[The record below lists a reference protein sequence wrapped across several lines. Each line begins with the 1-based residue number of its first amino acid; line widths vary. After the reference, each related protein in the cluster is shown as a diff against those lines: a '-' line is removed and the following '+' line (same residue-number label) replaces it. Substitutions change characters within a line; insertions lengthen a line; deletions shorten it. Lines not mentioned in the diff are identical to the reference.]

1 MTSAPA
7 PVPMRHFRRW
17 FPTLAALVLAAACA
31 AAAAAQPPP
40 DYHDE
45 PGLPE
50 GPAGERVQELLDA
63 LASGEP
69 ARLRAL
75 VETAFAPGFRDAFPV
90 AQHLDQLGE
99 MHRRSRGFE
108 LHGLR
113 RYDGESPV
121 GPRRPGPRGAP
132 PDAEDREEQVVIVRN
147 RLTGAWEALV
157 LTLGPEPPHRI
168 ASLRLA
174 PARPPHG
181 LPAPGGLTREELV
194 EELRGFVDRLAEAD
208 VFSGTVLL
216 AGPDGEVLV
225 EGAWGQA
232 SRRYL
237 VPNRIDTRFNLGSMN
252 KMFTAVAVLQLA
264 ELGKL
269 ALDDPLSDYVG
280 EDWLPTEITAKIRVE
295 HLLTHTSG
303 LGSYFTE
310 TFFDASRER
319 FRELQDY
326 RPLVEGETLAFEP
339 GTDWRYSNTGML
351 LLGLVIEKA
360 SGTGYFDYVRENVYR
375 PAGMTGSDSY
385 DMDRPVPNLAMG
397 HAREGGEWIENTFK
411 HTIRGGPAGGGFS
424 TAPDLLAF
432 ARALRAGKLVSP
444 ETAARLWSP
453 KPELSSPD
461 YGYGFGVGGTP
472 EDRIVGH
479 SGGFPGISS
488 NLDLFLDSGFTAV
501 VLSNVD
507 GGSGPVTQKI
517 RELVARLSSRP

>member
-1 MTSAPA
+1 MTPA
-7 PVPMRHFRRW
+7 PGTTTTRDDRRGLR
-17 FPTLAALVLAAACA
+17 TLAALVLAAACA
-31 AAAAAQPPP
+31 AAAGAQTPG

-45 PGLPE
+45 RGLPE
-50 GPAGERVQELLDA
+50 GPVGARIQELLDA
-63 LASGEP
+63 VSSGEP
-69 ARLRAL
+69 ARARAL
-75 VETAFAPGFRDAFPV
+75 VETAFAPGFRDAFPIE
-90 AQHLDQLGE
+90 QHLGQLTE
-99 MHRRSRGFE
+99 MHRRSQGFE
-108 LHGLR
+108 LYGLR
-113 RYDGESPV
+113 RYDEPRPV
-121 GPRRPGPRGAP
+121 RPGPRGGP
-132 PDAEDREEQVVIVRN
+132 PGSEEGEEQVVIVRN
-147 RLTGAWEALV
+147 RLTGAWEAFVLV
-157 LTLGPEPPHRI
+157 LEPEPPHRI

-181 LPAPGGLTREELV
+181 LPAPGALTREELV
-194 EELRGFVDRLAEAD
+194 EELQGFVDRLAAAD

-216 AGPDGEVLV
+216 AGPDGEVLLQ
-225 EGAWGQA
+225 GAWGEA
-232 SRRYL
+232 SRRYG

-252 KMFTAVAVLQLA
+252 KMFTAVAVLQLV
-264 ELGKL
+264 ERGKL

-280 EDWLPTEITAKIRVE
+280 EDWLPKEVTGKIRIE

-303 LGSYFTE
+303 LGSYFNE
-310 TFFDASRER
+310 AFFRSSREL
-319 FRELQDY
+319 FRELEDY
-326 RPLVEGETLAFEP
+326 RPLFEGETLAFEP
-339 GTDWRYSNTGML
+339 GTDWRYSNTGMF

-360 SGTGYFDYVRENVYR
+360 SGTGYFDSIREHVYR

-397 HAREGGEWIENTFK
+397 HAREGGEWVENTFK

-461 YGYGFGVGGTP
+461 YGYGFGIGGTP

-507 GGSGPVTQKI
+507 GGSQPVAEKI
-517 RELVARLSSRP
+517 RELVGRLGTGR